1 MLTLNL
7 DANIYYND
15 AADGILSFKK
25 EYLILTEY
33 SALAKALKEEMDI
46 PPGATYS
53 HNWSNAVSFGERW
66 T

>member
-1 MLTLNL
+1 MLTLTL

-15 AADGILSFKK
+15 AADGILSFIK

-33 SALAKALKEEMDI
+33 SALPKALKEETDI

-53 HNWSNAVSFGERW
+53 YNWSNAVSFGERW